1 MVNLNW
7 EKKRDIS
14 DKIENYM
21 RKFRNTFE
29 KIDVFSNN
37 KNNLNSSTSEF
48 KKKQWVNRLYWGD
61 NFDVSCHLLN
71 NFKNKIDLIYIDPPF
86 FSGTNYH
93 MRIKD
98 KDQEYKIIA
107 YYDHWKNDI
116 DSYLQMLYERIILF
130 RNLLSNK
137 GLIFVHLDWHAS

>member
-93 MRIKD
+93 MRIK
-98 KDQEYKIIA
+98 
-107 YYDHWKNDI
+107 
-116 DSYLQMLYERIILF
+116 
-130 RNLLSNK
+130 
-137 GLIFVHLDWHAS
+137 